1 MLPGLGFS
9 EVLVLGVIALLVVG
23 PKDLPLMLRK
33 LGRQMARLRGLAAE
47 FRSGFDELARQ
58 AELDE
63 LKQEVEALRR
73 GQVFTDIE
81 MEAMRTLEPLPP
93 KPLPP
98 EPLTPGPLPPELLP
112 PRGESQPVLTPPV
125 EAGDPA
131 LPPESPPATPPASPE
146 HPTSPPQEAPPQAP
160 PEIPPISPPAPTG
173 PEPATA
179 KLVS

>member
-63 LKQEVEALRR
+63 LKKEVEALRR

-81 MEAMRTLEPLPP
+81 MEAMRTLDPIAPAM
-93 KPLPP
+93 
-98 EPLTPGPLPPELLP
+98 TPNP
-112 PRGESQPVLTPPV
+112 QVN
-125 EAGDPA
+125 AGDPTPPPA
-131 LPPESPPATPPASPE
+131 PPEQPE
-146 HPTSPPQEAPPQAP
+146 PPQPIEEPPQAP
-160 PEIPPISPPAPTG
+160 PEMPPISPPAPSG
-173 PEPATA
+173 PEPVTA
-179 KLVS
+179 KLVT

>member
-47 FRSGFDELARQ
+47 FRTGFDELARQ

-63 LKQEVEALRR
+63 LKKEVEALRR

-93 KPLPP
+93 RDAAAGANAVPPTDAAPEAPLISNVDPP
-98 EPLTPGPLPPELLP
+98 EA
-112 PRGESQPVLTPPV
+112 PV
-125 EAGDPA
+125 EAPA
-131 LPPESPPATPPASPE
+131 A
-146 HPTSPPQEAPPQAP
+146 AP
-160 PEIPPISPPAPTG
+160 S
-173 PEPATA
+173 PEPAKA
-179 KLVS
+179 AP

>member
-63 LKQEVEALRR
+63 LKKEVEALRR

-93 KPLPP
+93 RSEDTVPP
-98 EPLTPGPLPPELLP
+98 TELVSNIGLMDGDPTPPPAPPELP
-112 PRGESQPVLTPPV
+112 DPPPV
-125 EAGDPA
+125 
-131 LPPESPPATPPASPE
+131 
-146 HPTSPPQEAPPQAP
+146 APPQAP
-160 PEIPPISPPAPTG
+160 PEVPPLSPPQPPG

-179 KLVS
+179 ERVT

>member
-47 FRSGFDELARQ
+47 FRTGFDELARQ

-63 LKQEVEALRR
+63 LKREVEALRR

-93 KPLPP
+93 RSDETVPP
-98 EPLTPGPLPPELLP
+98 TELVSNIGLMD
-112 PRGESQPVLTPPV
+112 
-125 EAGDPA
+125 GDPQTPESPPPA
-131 LPPESPPATPPASPE
+131 PPESPQPPPV
-146 HPTSPPQEAPPQAP
+146 APPQAP
-160 PEIPPISPPAPTG
+160 PEVPPISPPPPAG

-179 KLVS
+179 KLA